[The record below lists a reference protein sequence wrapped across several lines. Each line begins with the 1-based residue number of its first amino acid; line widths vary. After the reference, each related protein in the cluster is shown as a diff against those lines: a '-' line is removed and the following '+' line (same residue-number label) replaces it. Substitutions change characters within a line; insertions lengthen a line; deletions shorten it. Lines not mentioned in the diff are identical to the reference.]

1 MDSPSPIRVYS
12 AESSA
17 FHVGEVARSMVSGV
31 LKSRYVAYRLVLKD
45 IKESYSGSV
54 LGFVWD
60 LLDPLILA
68 GIFYYLM
75 QTRLISAEGLGM
87 PASVFVVYGM
97 MLYQTYTESIT
108 LSMDLMNRSKNL
120 LNHLNIAPEALVIS
134 VAYRVGF
141 NSLFRIGVM
150 LVFSIMAGVFSP
162 IGFLKFIVLFPL
174 MIIWGMAPGLLLAP
188 FNTIYKDVGRIVRL
202 IIVPLRFLA
211 PVIYAIPAGTMLD
224 KLQVINPVTMILVN
238 LRSLAVNN
246 SFIDVPM
253 LLLHGGVVLVV
264 GLVGWFL
271 FHISIPILSERS

>member
-17 FHVGEVARSMVSGV
+17 FHVGEVVRSMVSGV

-211 PVIYAIPAGTMLD
+211 
-224 KLQVINPVTMILVN
+224 
-238 LRSLAVNN
+238 R
-246 SFIDVPM
+246 
-253 LLLHGGVVLVV
+253 
-264 GLVGWFL
+264 
-271 FHISIPILSERS
+271 

>member
-17 FHVGEVARSMVSGV
+17 FHVGEVVRSMVSGM

-134 VAYRVGF
+134 VACRVGF

>member
-1 MDSPSPIRVYS
+1 
-12 AESSA
+12 
-17 FHVGEVARSMVSGV
+17 
-31 LKSRYVAYRLVLKD
+31 
-45 IKESYSGSV
+45 
-54 LGFVWD
+54 
-60 LLDPLILA
+60 
-68 GIFYYLM
+68 
-75 QTRLISAEGLGM
+75 
-87 PASVFVVYGM
+87 
-97 MLYQTYTESIT
+97 
-108 LSMDLMNRSKNL
+108 MDLMNRSKNL
-120 LNHLNIAPEALVIS
+120 LNHLNIAPEALVMS

-150 LVFSIMAGVFSP
+150 LVFSLMAGVFSP
-162 IGFLKFIVLFPL
+162 IGFLKFIALFPL
-174 MIIWGMAPGLLLAP
+174 MILWGMAPGLLLAP
-188 FNTIYKDVGRIVRL
+188 FNAIYKDVGRIVRL